1 MGLLDYYRQ
10 FEDMDQSEVN
20 RGLRARRAEEKRLAL
35 ERVPVLDLSGT
46 EWPESP
52 NADVVSAS
60 VYQARGR
67 LNGYPDRSAT
77 AVRRA
82 LAERHYIRGE
92 QIVFGNGAGELIAT
106 AAFLLLGEG
115 TELVSPWPS
124 HALFPALA
132 ERHYIRGEQ
141 IVFGNGAGELI
152 ATAAFLLLG
161 EGTEL
166 VSPWPSHALFPAVA
180 ARAGARMVEVELDA
194 GGASPEAVLAAVNDR
209 TRVVALCNP
218 NDPTGAYLESARVAD
233 LAARLPEHVHLF
245 LDEAYVHFQDA
256 EDEDACL
263 RLVELFS
270 RLLVFRSFS
279 KVYGLSGL
287 RAGYVI
293 GSPAAASFTAS
304 LGPLL
309 GVNALSQAAVLQAL
323 KIGDRDLAR
332 RRALVIA
339 QRARLYEGLDPL
351 PVEVVPSQANFLW
364 LRAEDMNGTE
374 LAVRLEQSRVRVA
387 PGASLGDERWV
398 RAAVRDEHA
407 TDRLLWALRETL
419 GERRPVTA
427 GAL

>member
-10 FEDMDQSEVN
+10 FEDVDQSEVN
-20 RGLRARRAEEKRLAL
+20 RELRARRAREKALAM

-67 LNGYPDRSAT
+67 LNGYPDRNAT
-77 AVRRA
+77 AIRRA

-106 AAFLLLGEG
+106 AAFLLLGHG
-115 TELVSPWPS
+115 TQLVTPWPS
-124 HALFPALA
+124 HQLFP
-132 ERHYIRGEQ
+132 
-141 IVFGNGAGELI
+141 
-152 ATAAFLLLG
+152 
-161 EGTEL
+161 
-166 VSPWPSHALFPAVA
+166 SVA
-180 ARAGARMVEVELDA
+180 ARAGARTVEVELD
-194 GGASPEAVLAAVNDR
+194 GGAANPEALLAAVTER

-218 NDPTGAYLESARVAD
+218 NDPTGAYLGSARVAD
-233 LAARLPEHVHLF
+233 LVARLPEHVHLF

-263 RLVELFS
+263 RLVELFP
-270 RLLVFRSFS
+270 RLLVFRTFS
-279 KVYGLSGL
+279 KAYGLSGL
-287 RAGYVI
+287 RAGYVV
-293 GSPAAASFTAS
+293 GSPAAASFTGS
-304 LGPLL
+304 LAPML
-309 GVNALSQAAVLQAL
+309 GVNSLTQAAVLQAL

-332 RRALVIA
+332 RRELVKA
-339 QRARLYEGLDPL
+339 QRARVCEGLESL
-351 PVEVVPSQANFLW
+351 PVETVPSQANFVW
-364 LRAEDMNGTE
+364 LRADGMDGTE
-374 LAVRLEQSRVRVA
+374 LAARLEQSRVRVA
-387 PGASLGDERWV
+387 PGAALGDENWV

-407 TDRLLWALRETL
+407 TDRLLWALHETL

>member
-10 FEDMDQSEVN
+10 FDDVDHSEVN
-20 RGLRARRAEEKRLAL
+20 RELRARRAREKALAL

-67 LNGYPDRSAT
+67 LNGYPDRNAT
-77 AVRRA
+77 PVRRA

-115 TELVSPWPS
+115 TELVTPWPS
-124 HALFPALA
+124 HPLF
-132 ERHYIRGEQ
+132 G
-141 IVFGNGAGELI
+141 
-152 ATAAFLLLG
+152 
-161 EGTEL
+161 
-166 VSPWPSHALFPAVA
+166 SVA
-180 ARAGARMVEVELDA
+180 ARAGARTVEVELDA
-194 GGASPEAVLAAVNDR
+194 GAPSPEALLAAVTDR
-209 TRVVALCNP
+209 TRVVTLCNP
-218 NDPTGAYLESARVAD
+218 NDPTGAYLDSSRVAD
-233 LAARLPEHVHLF
+233 LASRLPEHVHLF
-245 LDEAYVHFQDA
+245 LDEAYVHFQDV

-263 RLVELFS
+263 RLVELFP
-270 RLLVFRSFS
+270 RLLVFRTFS
-279 KVYGLSGL
+279 KAYGLSGL
-287 RAGYVI
+287 RAGYVL
-293 GSPAAASFTAS
+293 GSPAAASFVAS
-304 LGPLL
+304 LGPML
-309 GVNALSQAAVLQAL
+309 GVNALTQAAVLQAL

-332 RRALVIA
+332 RRALVIS
-339 QRARLYEGLDPL
+339 QRARIFEGIAPL
-351 PVEVVPSQANFLW
+351 PVEAVPSQANFVW
-364 LRAEDMNGTE
+364 LRAEDMDGTE
-374 LAVRLEQSRVRVA
+374 LAAVLEQSRVRVA
-387 PGASLGDERWV
+387 PGAALGDERWV